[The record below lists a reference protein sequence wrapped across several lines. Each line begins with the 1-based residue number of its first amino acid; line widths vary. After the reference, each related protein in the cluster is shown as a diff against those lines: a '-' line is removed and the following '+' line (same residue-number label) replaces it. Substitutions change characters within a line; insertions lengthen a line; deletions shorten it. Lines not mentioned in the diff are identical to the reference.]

1 MECGDL
7 SPLLVGGGWT
17 PDRRIKPQTGGC
29 DLSQRPRRRL
39 AGALQRRRK
48 KTLSTNERDLIVGG
62 QAVIEG
68 VMMRTPN
75 AYAVAVRKADGTIV
89 NISARLPKWSD
100 KYPLLKLPVLR
111 GSAVLV
117 QSMGL
122 GIKALNYSANEAFG
136 DAQEAET
143 KEVRVALT
151 PAVIEGEGDFAGL
164 TGAIPGLFPVPTQKR
179 AKDEMKKG
187 GTAAAAGSI
196 IFAMIFNLLL
206 FVAAPLLLTN
216 ALFIGAGWAPSPAAT
231 ETTAGSRQ
239 TPGAAANVSDGSS
252 TNAGSETVNDAW
264 YSRGRRTVKT
274 YLHPVRP
281 SVAFNL
287 IDGGIRMSFFLIMIF
302 SFSLLKDIR
311 RVFEYHGA
319 EHKTVFT
326 WEKGLALTVA
336 NARPQPRQHPRCG
349 TSFLMVVMLVS
360 IALFSVIKFDSLV
373 YNFLVRVALVPLV
386 AGLSYEI
393 IRLSAKKESG
403 WFFKLITKPGVWLQ
417 NITTQEP
424 DDGQLEVAIEAL
436 KESLKLE
443 PQTGEA
449 ALAPLS

>member
-1 MECGDL
+1 M
-7 SPLLVGGGWT
+7 ST
-17 PDRRIKPQTGGC
+17 P
-29 DLSQRPRRRL
+29 
-39 AGALQRRRK
+39 
-48 KTLSTNERDLIVGG
+48 ERDLIVGG

-75 AYAVAVRKADGTIV
+75 AYAIAVRKADGTIV
-89 NISARLPKWSD
+89 NTAARLPKWSD
-100 KYPLLKLPVLR
+100 KYPLLKWPVLR
-111 GSAVLV
+111 GGAVLV

-122 GIKALNYSANEAFG
+122 GIKALNYSANEAF
-136 DAQEAET
+136 AEAAAAE
-143 KEVRVALT
+143 EVQVALS

-164 TGAIPGLFPVPTQKR
+164 TGAVPGLFPVPTKKR
-179 AKDEMKKG
+179 SRDELKKG
-187 GTAAAAGSI
+187 NTAAATGSI
-196 IFAMIFNLLL
+196 IFALIFNILL

-216 ALFIGAGWAPSPAAT
+216 ALFIAAGWATTPAAVT
-231 ETTAGSRQ
+231 STSATSGAAGTTTAAESSNTVAPAPTAN
-239 TPGAAANVSDGSS
+239 TPWYESAWS
-252 TNAGSETVNDAW
+252 TV
-264 YSRGRRTVKT
+264 RT

-287 IDGGIRMSFFLIMIF
+287 IDGLIRMTFFLIMIF

-326 WEKGLALTVA
+326 WEAGLPLTVE

-349 TSFLMVVMLVS
+349 TSFLMVVMLVA
-360 IALFSVIKFDSLV
+360 IVLFSLIKFDSLLL
-373 YNFLVRVALVPLV
+373 NFLVRIVLMPVV

-393 IRLSAKKESG
+393 IRLSAKKESS
-403 WFFKLITKPGVWLQ
+403 WFFKLMTRPGVWLQ

-424 DDGQLEVAIEAL
+424 DDQQLEVAIEAL

-443 PQTGEA
+443 PQTA
-449 ALAPLS
+449 QPAPAPLS

>member
-1 MECGDL
+1 M
-7 SPLLVGGGWT
+7 ST
-17 PDRRIKPQTGGC
+17 P
-29 DLSQRPRRRL
+29 
-39 AGALQRRRK
+39 
-48 KTLSTNERDLIVGG
+48 ERDLIVGG

-75 AYAVAVRKADGTIV
+75 AYAIAVRKADGTIV
-89 NISARLPKWSD
+89 NTAARLPKWSD

-111 GSAVLV
+111 GGAVLV

-122 GIKALNYSANEAFG
+122 GIKALNYSANEAF
-136 DAQEAET
+136 AEAEQT
-143 KEVRVALT
+143 EEVKVALS

-164 TGAIPGLFPVPTQKR
+164 TGAVPGLFPVPTQKR
-179 AKDEMKKG
+179 SKDELKKG
-187 GTAAAAGSI
+187 TTAAAASSI
-196 IFAMIFNLLL
+196 VFALIFNILL

-216 ALFIGAGWAPSPAAT
+216 ALFIAAGWATTPAAT
-231 ETTAGSRQ
+231 APA
-239 TPGAAANVSDGSS
+239 TPGATATAEPANETWYTEAWS
-252 TNAGSETVNDAW
+252 TV
-264 YSRGRRTVKT
+264 RT

-281 SVAFNL
+281 SVGFNL
-287 IDGGIRMSFFLIMIF
+287 IDGLIRMTFFLIMIF

-326 WEKGLALTVA
+326 WEAGLPLTVE

-349 TSFLMVVMLVS
+349 TSFLMVVMLVA
-360 IALFSVIKFDSLV
+360 IVLFSVIKFDSLLL
-373 YNFLVRVALVPLV
+373 NFLIRIALMPVV

-393 IRLSAKKESG
+393 IRLSAKKESS
-403 WFFKLITKPGVWLQ
+403 WFFKLMTRPGVWLQ

-424 DDGQLEVAIEAL
+424 DDQQLEVAIEAL

-443 PQTGEA
+443 PQTGEP
-449 ALAPLS
+449 LPAPLS

>member
-1 MECGDL
+1 M
-7 SPLLVGGGWT
+7 ST
-17 PDRRIKPQTGGC
+17 P
-29 DLSQRPRRRL
+29 
-39 AGALQRRRK
+39 
-48 KTLSTNERDLIVGG
+48 ERDLIVGG

-75 AYAVAVRKADGTIV
+75 AYAIAVRKADGTIV
-89 NISARLPKWSD
+89 NTSARLPKWSD

-111 GSAVLV
+111 GGAVLV

-122 GIKALNYSANEAFG
+122 GIKALNFSANEAF
-136 DAQEAET
+136 AET
-143 KEVRVALT
+143 EKADVKEVRVALS

-179 AKDEMKKG
+179 SKDELKKG
-187 GTAAAAGSI
+187 ATAAATGSI
-196 IFAMIFNLLL
+196 IFALFFNVML

-216 ALFIGAGWAPSPAAT
+216 ALFIAVGWAPSAVTVAAPSAVIQSPAAGT
-231 ETTAGSRQ
+231 STSAPAAESNEAWYTKAWATAG
-239 TPGAAANVSDGSS
+239 
-252 TNAGSETVNDAW
+252 
-264 YSRGRRTVKT
+264 T
-274 YLHPVRP
+274 YLRPVRP

-287 IDGGIRMSFFLIMIF
+287 IDGLIRMTFFLIMIF

-311 RVFEYHGA
+311 RVFQYHGA

-326 WEKGLALTVA
+326 WEAGLPLTVA

-349 TSFLMVVMLVS
+349 TSFLMVVMLVA
-360 IALFSVIKFDSLV
+360 ILLFSVIKFDSLLL
-373 YNFLVRVALVPLV
+373 NFLIRLALMPLV

-393 IRLSAKKESG
+393 IRISARKESG
-403 WFFKLITKPGVWLQ
+403 WFFKSITLPGVWLQ

-424 DDGQLEVAIEAL
+424 DDSQLEVAIEAL

-443 PQTGEA
+443 PQIGEP
-449 ALAPLS
+449 ALEPLS

>member
-1 MECGDL
+1 M
-7 SPLLVGGGWT
+7 ST
-17 PDRRIKPQTGGC
+17 P
-29 DLSQRPRRRL
+29 
-39 AGALQRRRK
+39 
-48 KTLSTNERDLIVGG
+48 ERDLIVGG

-75 AYAVAVRKADGTIV
+75 AYAIAVRKADGTIV
-89 NISARLPKWSD
+89 NTAARLPKWSD

-111 GSAVLV
+111 GGAVLV

-122 GIKALNYSANEAFG
+122 GIKALNYSANEAF
-136 DAQEAET
+136 AEAEEAEA
-143 KEVRVALT
+143 KEVKVALS

-164 TGAIPGLFPVPTQKR
+164 TGAVPGLFPVPTKKR
-179 AKDEMKKG
+179 SKDELKKG
-187 GTAAAAGSI
+187 TTAAAAGSI
-196 IFAMIFNLLL
+196 VFALIFNVLL

-216 ALFIGAGWAPSPAAT
+216 ALFIAAGWATTPAVASAPAAT
-231 ETTAGSRQ
+231 GNT
-239 TPGAAANVSDGSS
+239 AAAEP
-252 TNAGSETVNDAW
+252 AQEEAW
-264 YSRGRRTVKT
+264 YSDAWSTVRT

-287 IDGGIRMSFFLIMIF
+287 IDGLIRMSFFLIMIF

-311 RVFEYHGA
+311 RVFQYHGA

-326 WEKGLALTVA
+326 WEAGLPLTVD

-349 TSFLMVVMLVS
+349 TSFLMVVMLVA
-360 IALFSVIKFDSLV
+360 IVLFSVIKFDSLLL
-373 YNFLVRVALVPLV
+373 NFLIRIALMPVV

-393 IRLSAKKESG
+393 IRLSAKKESS
-403 WFFKLITKPGVWLQ
+403 WFFKLMTRPGVWLQ

-424 DDGQLEVAIEAL
+424 DDKQLEVAIEAL

-443 PQTGEA
+443 PQTGEP
-449 ALAPLS
+449 LPAPLS

>member
-1 MECGDL
+1 M
-7 SPLLVGGGWT
+7 ST
-17 PDRRIKPQTGGC
+17 P
-29 DLSQRPRRRL
+29 
-39 AGALQRRRK
+39 
-48 KTLSTNERDLIVGG
+48 ERDLIVGG

-75 AYAVAVRKADGTIV
+75 AYAIAVRKADGTIV
-89 NISARLPKWSD
+89 NTAAPLPKWSD

-111 GSAVLV
+111 GGAVLV

-122 GIKALNYSANEAFG
+122 GIKALNYSANEAFE
-136 DAQEAET
+136 QVEEAET
-143 KEVRVALT
+143 KNVKVKLS

-164 TGAIPGLFPVPTQKR
+164 TGAVPGLIPVPTQKR
-179 AKDEMKKG
+179 SRDELKKG
-187 GTAAAAGSI
+187 TTAAAASSI
-196 IFAMIFNLLL
+196 VFALIFNILL

-216 ALFIGAGWAPSPAAT
+216 ALFIAAGWATTPATAT
-231 ETTAGSRQ
+231 STAS
-239 TPGAAANVSDGSS
+239 PGATTDAANPTATD
-252 TNAGSETVNDAW
+252 AAPAPWYQDAW
-264 YSRGRRTVKT
+264 STVRT

-287 IDGGIRMSFFLIMIF
+287 IDGLIRMTFFLIMIF

-326 WEKGLALTVA
+326 WEAGLPLTVE

-349 TSFLMVVMLVS
+349 TSFLMVVMLVA
-360 IALFSVIKFDSLV
+360 IVLFSIIKFDSLLL
-373 YNFLVRVALVPLV
+373 NFLIRLALMPVV
-386 AGLSYEI
+386 AGISYEI
-393 IRLSAKKESG
+393 IRVSAKKESS
-403 WFFKLITKPGVWLQ
+403 WFFKLMTRPGVWLQ

-424 DDGQLEVAIEAL
+424 DDQQLEVAIEAL

-443 PQTGEA
+443 PQTGQPQP
-449 ALAPLS
+449 APLS

>member
-1 MECGDL
+1 M
-7 SPLLVGGGWT
+7 
-17 PDRRIKPQTGGC
+17 
-29 DLSQRPRRRL
+29 
-39 AGALQRRRK
+39 
-48 KTLSTNERDLIVGG
+48 STSERDLIVGG

-89 NISARLPKWSD
+89 NIAARLPKWGE

-122 GIKALNYSANEAFG
+122 GIKALNYSANEAFA
-136 DAQEAET
+136 DAEEAEA
-143 KEVRVALT
+143 KEVQVALT
-151 PAVIEGEGDFAGL
+151 PAMIEGEGDFAGV
-164 TGAIPGLFPVPTQKR
+164 TGAVPGLFPIPTQKR

-187 GTAAAAGSI
+187 GTSAAAGSI
-196 IFAMIFNLLL
+196 VFAIIFNILL
-206 FVAAPLLLTN
+206 FIAAPLLLTN
-216 ALFIGAGWAPSPAAT
+216 ALFIAVGWAPSPTPPAASAIAPPNSGS
-231 ETTAGSRQ
+231 TTAIAGES
-239 TPGAAANVSDGSS
+239 SDQ
-252 TNAGSETVNDAW
+252 AVASEAW
-264 YSRGRRTVKT
+264 YVRTWRSVRS

-281 SVAFNL
+281 SISFNL
-287 IDGGIRMSFFLIMIF
+287 IDGMIRMTFFLIMIF

-311 RVFEYHGA
+311 RVFQYHGA

-326 WEKGLALTVA
+326 WEAGLPLTVD

-360 IALFSVIKFDSLV
+360 IVLFSVIKFDSLL
-373 YNFLVRVALVPLV
+373 YNFLVRLALFPLV

-393 IRLSAKKESG
+393 IRLSAKKEAG
-403 WFFKLITKPGVWLQ
+403 WVFKLITRPGVWLQ

-424 DDGQLEVAIEAL
+424 DDLQLEVAIEAL

-443 PQTGEA
+443 PQAGEP